1 MTTFEAH
8 ASAAV
13 ASSPSPRGLQYNHL
27 PLAHNDEPAPPQI
40 LFPTVATAL
49 DSPTASSPPRPTIS
63 PSYSSSS
70 TSSYASSDVRQDPS
84 TPRSSHTAVSNRGF
98 RLPRFSL
105 WGRRT
110 PDSLLVDHHKGGPQQ
125 SSHAD
130 IDLDKHHIQER
141 ASLAHTWNTESL
153 LEDRAADTPEL
164 SLPSNAPT
172 SSASSMPALTAHA
185 PAEPPSMS
193 TPKSGSVWRLRGGL
207 FAGSASSASKD
218 SANSTPSSTS
228 MDQAQPHDASILT
241 PPSQFAAWSEL
252 LHGPPQPNRSATFSS
267 ISSASCSSSSR
278 PNVKK
283 TRSQESIRS
292 VLSARASEP
301 DLECSYSS
309 LPIPKAVKTKLRSKS
324 KSSKELDFDKVFL
337 AQGLYSAVAP
347 SLLGGMANGRGSES
361 LSPSCAQNEFIAK
374 PGQDSTPRRRSWAP
388 RRSTSPRAAAVRLS
402 SEMLAPHPRRS
413 ASQAA
418 PMQAQISDQQ
428 DQDEY
433 YPHGRKVARQLSTS
447 SYITSASSGTTASS
461 ANTDSID
468 VADGQMPKSPT
479 PSAVSAFGDLE
490 VPEEAKTKKVKAPT
504 RKFYALQFSLDGR
517 YLAAAGSDQ
526 RIRVYEVLSSPAERS
541 EEIELAQLSRQEDIC
556 HRKLSSAC
564 SQNGNPSSRA
574 QPKSDAS
581 AATPEFAPVFKSTPV
596 RVFAGHAGDV
606 MDLSWSKNNFLL
618 SCSSDKT
625 AKLWHPNRAE
635 CLCTFSTAAIVSSVD
650 FHPRDDR
657 FFATGG
663 LDGKLRLW
671 NIGAR
676 RVQAIHDVPGV
687 ITAVAFSSSGE
698 AVCVGTHAGSLLT
711 FACSD
716 TLSLLNT
723 VSVKSLAAS
732 KNTQASKITSIQP
745 IKLSDSMSGNGAD
758 GAQDSK
764 ATNPASKGEFMT
776 VTSNDSRVR
785 IYSIGARRLISRFKS
800 TSYLNRSSQI
810 RATASSDS
818 QFLVSGSEDASIHVW
833 SLATNATLL
842 ASLLPASLLGMKR
855 NKSIK
860 AVKGA
865 PDAGDN
871 STWRSWSAATS
882 GSIRCA
888 VFAPAATSELLAL
901 AQDPLT
907 YSVGGAPASQSR
919 IIVSTDDSAGLK
931 VWRTDP
937 HGRLI

>member
-1 MTTFEAH
+1 MTTFETP

-40 LFPTVATAL
+40 LFPTVATVL

-110 PDSLLVDHHKGGPQQ
+110 PESLLIDNNKASPQQ

-130 IDLDKHHIQER
+130 VDLDKLHIQEQTCL
-141 ASLAHTWNTESL
+141 SPTWNVDSL
-153 LEDRAADTPEL
+153 LEDRAAHTPEL
-164 SLPSNAPT
+164 SLPPAPLA
-172 SSASSMPALTAHA
+172 SSASPMPALTAHA

-207 FAGSASSASKD
+207 FAGSTSSASKD
-218 SANSTPSSTS
+218 SPNRIPSTS
-228 MDQAQPHDASILT
+228 ANQAQSQDISVPT

-252 LHGPPQPNRSATFSS
+252 LHGPCQPHRSATFSS

-278 PNVKK
+278 PNVRKM
-283 TRSQESIRS
+283 RSQESIRS

-301 DLECSYSS
+301 DLEHSYSS
-309 LPIPKAVKTKLRSKS
+309 LPTPKLVKTKLRSKS

-337 AQGLYSAVAP
+337 AQELYSAVSP
-347 SLLGGMANGRGSES
+347 SLLGGTSNGRGSES
-361 LSPSCAQNEFIAK
+361 LSPSCAQQEFLAQ
-374 PGQDSTPRRRSWAP
+374 PGQDSVSRRRSWAP
-388 RRSTSPRAAAVRLS
+388 RRSTSPRAAAARLS
-402 SEMLAPHPRRS
+402 AEMLAAPQPRRS

-418 PMQAQISDQQ
+418 PMQSQIGDHQE
-428 DQDEY
+428 QDEY

-461 ANTDSID
+461 ANTDHND

-490 VPEEAKTKKVKAPT
+490 VPEEGKTKKAKTPA
-504 RKFYALQFSLDGR
+504 RRFYALQFSLDGR

-526 RIRVYEVLSSPAERS
+526 RIRVYEVVSSPAERS
-541 EEIELAQLSRQEDIC
+541 EEIELAQLSRQEDVC

-574 QPKSDAS
+574 QPKSDGS

-596 RVFAGHAGDV
+596 RVFAGHVGDV

-657 FFATGG
+657 FFVTGG

-671 NIGAR
+671 NIAAR

-723 VSVKSLAAS
+723 VSVRSLTAS

-745 IKLSDSMSGNGAD
+745 IKLSDSISGTGTD

-764 ATNPASKGEFMT
+764 GPHPASKGEFMT

-855 NKSIK
+855 NKSNK

-871 STWRSWSAATS
+871 STWRSWSAASS

-907 YSVGGAPASQSR
+907 SSAGPQTFQSR